1 MVTTLRSVANREE
14 CCLACFLTTFTD
26 VKSQFFSSAGC
37 RCLLRRS
44 AAGSATDAD
53 GGMTGVA
60 FSLWRCLR
68 LRASRLARSAGLSAL
83 SDILPNSNL

>member
-1 MVTTLRSVANREE
+1 MLLIGESVVWLVFLLLSLMSSHSSSRL
-14 CCLACFLTTFTD
+14 LA
-26 VKSQFFSSAGC
+26 AMRC

-60 FSLWRCLR
+60 FFSLALF
-68 LRASRLARSAGLSAL
+68 ALAG
-83 SDILPNSNL
+83 